1 MYWNFSSVLFS
12 SLYSLDLF
20 PFFSRYIPNTS
31 HIYMV
36 PSIVCSFV
44 CIYLNILNYYMWDAI
59 TNNIQWDKVKNY
71 DALINEIRTNK
82 ISFSL

>member
-1 MYWNFSSVLFS
+1 
-12 SLYSLDLF
+12 
-20 PFFSRYIPNTS
+20 
-31 HIYMV
+31 
-36 PSIVCSFV
+36 
-44 CIYLNILNYYMWDAI
+44 MWDAI